1 MQKKYI
7 SIFCILLSIFALMCT
22 AEAVDV
28 YVSNTGNDAA
38 AGTAEAPVKNLARAY
53 AILGTNGGTIY
64 VQDAVTVT
72 ATKNNCF
79 IEPVHSGN
87 VTILGCTND
96 AALIFNNS
104 GASHYHLRGT
114 TKFSDLTI
122 TDNTPDGV
130 IITAD
135 NHRLIMGKGLQM
147 SSARTDVT
155 YSGGHRYCGARISLV
170 ASYLNEQGNL
180 TSGTAGGGSLEVNS
194 GEYWSVSAWRGG
206 AVTVPGGEVKMHFGS
221 DVDTEEIWVRYL
233 SPGLFGS
240 LPDAPLTGEANT
252 GAQYPAVSIVIRD
265 GFGMASPYCVT
276 QNAFSGQ
283 MTVNWILC
291 SPILGI
297 ASAFAPKEFY
307 PESDAEYSVN
317 LYMNPSDANVAA
329 SAKRLTASLPETRV
343 KSKPIDNV
351 CVSQHQAY
359 NYNPQKR
366 ICLNCGQN
374 LCLHRTFQYIVT
386 QASTC
391 SVPGVKLQQCTDTCG
406 EIIATLPLT
415 LDPNNHAGH
424 RIKTTYDPTRKR
436 MAHRCSG
443 CNALFSMMS
452 GAPAAD
458 VYVGKSAGTPVSI
471 DTIAAHYAASNVQ
484 AGSTPQCPFENFEDA
499 MNCAA
504 VAAKVH
510 GQATVHILDDA
521 YVPDNYTTPAH
532 SGTIIITGG
541 TLHFDEPRRYFKL
554 YGNTTFE
561 HLTFCSAYTEDS
573 SSLIISARNYKLV
586 MGEGIVMG
594 NADTIPTEEGFPDC
608 NSVKMYVFGG
618 YIGPSNYT
626 MNTDITIRS
635 GDYWCI
641 GGWNMNA
648 STNDGASKITIG
660 KTNPDDKLQVF
671 YLTPFS
677 RGDGYIT
684 QPAEGTIIVDGDLY
698 VKRFYVTTINKA
710 TSNIEYVT
718 NVVLKGNITGVNMEE
733 VDLPFDIRGTNT
745 PYPKTTVN
753 VFTDERVISA
763 VENAYVFL
771 DNPWGTGM
779 RDITLY
785 RLNATVNGYSYTR
798 YCAEKLFGHADSD
811 GDNLCDECGYAMTE

>member
-1 MQKKYI
+1 
-7 SIFCILLSIFALMCT
+7 
-22 AEAVDV
+22 
-28 YVSNTGNDAA
+28 
-38 AGTAEAPVKNLARAY
+38 
-53 AILGTNGGTIY
+53 
-64 VQDAVTVT
+64 
-72 ATKNNCF
+72 
-79 IEPVHSGN
+79 
-87 VTILGCTND
+87 
-96 AALIFNNS
+96 
-104 GASHYHLRGT
+104 
-114 TKFSDLTI
+114 
-122 TDNTPDGV
+122 
-130 IITAD
+130 
-135 NHRLIMGKGLQM
+135 
-147 SSARTDVT
+147 
-155 YSGGHRYCGARISLV
+155 
-170 ASYLNEQGNL
+170 
-180 TSGTAGGGSLEVNS
+180 
-194 GEYWSVSAWRGG
+194 
-206 AVTVPGGEVKMHFGS
+206 
-221 DVDTEEIWVRYL
+221 
-233 SPGLFGS
+233 
-240 LPDAPLTGEANT
+240 
-252 GAQYPAVSIVIRD
+252 
-265 GFGMASPYCVT
+265 
-276 QNAFSGQ
+276 
-283 MTVNWILC
+283 
-291 SPILGI
+291 
-297 ASAFAPKEFY
+297 
-307 PESDAEYSVN
+307 
-317 LYMNPSDANVAA
+317 
-329 SAKRLTASLPETRV
+329 
-343 KSKPIDNV
+343 
-351 CVSQHQAY
+351 
-359 NYNPQKR
+359 
-366 ICLNCGQN
+366 
-374 LCLHRTFQYIVT
+374 
-386 QASTC
+386 
-391 SVPGVKLQQCTDTCG
+391 
-406 EIIATLPLT
+406 
-415 LDPNNHAGH
+415 
-424 RIKTTYDPTRKR
+424 

-458 VYVGKSAGTPVSI
+458 VYVGKSTGTPVSI

-771 DNPWGTGM
+771 DNPWGTGHAGHHAVPPERHGKRIQLHPILRGKAFRACRFGRGQPVRRM
-779 RDITLY
+779 RICDDRIKRWFGRALRARPNTSNNQYPKSTRNVPQKCWTFPEKIKNLLSINVY
-785 RLNATVNGYSYTR
+785 AFPDYS
-798 YCAEKLFGHADSD
+798 F
-811 GDNLCDECGYAMTE
+811 